1 MKGGGP
7 AQRVD
12 GASHQLD
19 DLQQVAVAAQRLVVV
34 VRVPL
39 ELPDGARH
47 HARELRILREARQ
60 ELTGGIIMRPNK
72 GGAHHADVRVFLKDG
87 PYNFE
92 LLLQVVLPHI
102 PKLDVHVLERSHDL
116 GDRLLGPLRLRRR
129 RCSVPSTFV
138 TLNFCAQKSLGVG
151 HHQQNYEK
159 EKGGGPTK

>member
-87 PYNFE
+87 PNDFE

-102 PKLDVHVLERSHDL
+102 PKLDVHVLERAHDL
-116 GDRLLGPLRLRRR
+116 GDRLLGALRLRWR
-129 RCSVPSTFV
+129 RCSVGLRRARQLVRHRSRAC
-138 TLNFCAQKSLGVG
+138 LYVG
-151 HHQQNYEK
+151 
-159 EKGGGPTK
+159 GMLSS